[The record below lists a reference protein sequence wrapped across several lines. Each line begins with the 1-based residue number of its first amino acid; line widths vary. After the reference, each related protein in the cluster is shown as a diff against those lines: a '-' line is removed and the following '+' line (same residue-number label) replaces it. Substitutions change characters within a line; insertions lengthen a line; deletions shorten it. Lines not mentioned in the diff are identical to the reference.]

1 MKRTFFLLFIFLN
14 IQLGFSQEKAINA
27 IDTSN
32 MSSEIAKVIAENSEL
47 FPNNVQLSIALID
60 GEKTNYIGV
69 IRKND
74 TLQTI
79 DNKGAIFEIGSNTKV
94 FTSLLL
100 SHQIHAGNLQLNDK
114 LIDVLPF
121 KIETSPEHTDK
132 ITLQTLANH
141 SSGLPRLPQNI
152 FPLLQTNME
161 NPYKKYTIDM
171 LHTYL
176 KNGISL
182 QNEPTKV
189 SAYSN
194 LGAGLLGYILTEKT
208 KKSYE
213 SLLQEQILKPL
224 QMNHTTTDL
233 SKVDQNKLV
242 IGIKADGTEASNWD
256 FTDALVGAGG
266 MKSNVVDMEKFI
278 RKNFEDENTVY
289 NLPQQETIKVNEMV
303 RVGLGWHIITKEGK
317 TVLFHNGGTG
327 GYLSCMIIDKKNKKA
342 ALLLSNLSAFS
353 PQGPKID
360 NLCFSLIELLSKN

>member
-1 MKRTFFLLFIFLN
+1 MKRTIIYLITIFLCVHSV
-14 IQLGFSQEKAINA
+14 LSQDKAVNA
-27 IDTSN
+27 IDTRN
-32 MSSEIAKVIAENSEL
+32 FSSEIGKVIAENSEL

-60 GEKTNYIGV
+60 GEKTQYIGV

-74 TLQTI
+74 TLQNI
-79 DNKGAIFEIGSNTKV
+79 ENKDAIFEIGSNTKV

-100 SHQIHAGNLQLNDK
+100 SHQVQTGNLQLNDK
-114 LIDVLPF
+114 LVDVLPF
-121 KIETSPEHTDK
+121 KIETLPENTDK
-132 ITLQTLANH
+132 ITLQMLANH

-161 NPYKKYTIDM
+161 NPYKEYTIDM
-171 LHTYL
+171 LHNYL
-176 KNGISL
+176 KSGIVL
-182 QNEPTKV
+182 EKEPNKV
-189 SAYSN
+189 SSYSN

-213 SLLQEQILKPL
+213 DLLQEQILKPL
-224 QMNHTTTDL
+224 GMHHTTTDL
-233 SKVDQNKLV
+233 SKVDSSKLV

-266 MKSNVVDMEKFI
+266 MKSNVIDMEKFI
-278 RKNFEDENTVY
+278 RKNFEEDVVY
-289 NLPQQETIKVNEMV
+289 NLPQQETIKVNKMV

-360 NLCFSLIELLSKN
+360 NLCFSLIELL